1 MKTFDEELNGRT
13 LAVGLREGSP
23 LGLSDDERVKTLE
36 GRAVGRSVSL
46 FEGCGLVDEEK
57 YQICFSGKKSNF
69 VYTPKLTLAALLGPR
84 EGDLVG

>member
-1 MKTFDEELNGRT
+1 MGCLSKNYVKTFDEELNGRT

-46 FEGCGLVDEEK
+46 FEGCGH
-57 YQICFSGKKSNF
+57 CGRGKIS
-69 VYTPKLTLAALLGPR
+69 
-84 EGDLVG
+84 DLF